1 MTKKDKAKK
10 AYASLRGMKD
20 ILPSEQRYWDFVYQ
34 RVYQFAEDYGFK
46 RIETPVLEAASLFTR
61 SVGTDTDI
69 VSKEM
74 YVFVDPGNDKVAL
87 RPENTASIVRA
98 YIEHGMLA
106 LPQPVKL
113 FYFGPMFR
121 HDRPQAGRQRQF
133 WQFGFEVLGDNN
145 PIVDAR
151 LVAMSYKFY
160 VELNM
165 NVQIE
170 INSIGCAECR
180 PKYLRELT
188 NYLKKVRKDLGE
200 EDKKRLAKN
209 PLRILDSKDKQT
221 QDALSEVP
229 HTVDHL
235 CDDCKNHFVMVLE
248 YLDELEV
255 PYALNP
261 TIVRGLDYYTRTTF
275 EVTTV
280 EDAENGDKSRQI
292 ALGGGGRYD
301 KLYESLGGRETPVV
315 GFAAGIERLIGQI
328 KEKDLKVPA
337 LPQAEIFLAQ
347 LGTEARRKALVL
359 FEELYRA
366 GFKVTEAFSKSGIK
380 PQLEMADRLGAKLC
394 LIVGQKEII
403 DGTVMIRD
411 MDGGIQEV
419 VDYKKIV
426 PELRKRLEK
435 MAVVRVAIEDKTV

>member
-20 ILPSEQRYWDFVYQ
+20 VLPSEQRYWDFVYQ
-34 RVYQFAEDYGFK
+34 RVYKFAEDYGFK
-46 RIETPVLEAASLFTR
+46 RIETPILEAASLFTR

-133 WQFGFEVLGDNN
+133 WQFGFEILGDSN

-170 INSIGCAECR
+170 INSIGCADCR

-188 NYLKKVRKDLGE
+188 NYLKKVRKDLSE
-200 EDKKRLAKN
+200 EDKKRLTKN

-221 QDALSEVP
+221 QDALAEVP

-235 CDDCKNHFVMVLE
+235 CEPCKNHFVMVLE

-255 PYALNP
+255 SYNLNP
-261 TIVRGLDYYTRTTF
+261 KIVRGLDYYTKTAWEIMETGR
-275 EVTTV
+275 
-280 EDAENGDKSRQI
+280 DGQQD

-301 KLYESLGGRETPVV
+301 DLAKELGGRPTPAVGFACGIERAITRFKSNDIKVLKSASPDLFVAQLGLEARKKSLRLYESLLANGYKV
-315 GFAAGIERLIGQI
+315 G
-328 KEKDLKVPA
+328 
-337 LPQAEIFLAQ
+337 
-347 LGTEARRKALVL
+347 
-359 FEELYRA
+359 
-366 GFKVTEAFSKSGIK
+366 EAFSKDSLK
-380 PQLEMADRLGAKLC
+380 DQLEIADKLAVKYT
-394 LIVGQKEII
+394 LMIGQKEMV
-403 DGTVMIRD
+403 DDTVLIRD
-411 MDGGIQEV
+411 MENGIQEV
-419 VDYKKIV
+419 VDFKKLVDYI
-426 PELRKRLEK
+426 PKLLKKDL
-435 MAVVRVAIEDKTV
+435 D

>member
-255 PYALNP
+255 SYNLNP
-261 TIVRGLDYYTRTTF
+261 RIVRGLDYYTKTAWEIMETGR
-275 EVTTV
+275 
-280 EDAENGDKSRQI
+280 DGQQD

-301 KLYESLGGRETPVV
+301 DLAKELGGRPTPAVGFACGIERAITRFKSNDIKVLKSASPDLFVAQLGLEARKKSLRLYESLLAKGY
-315 GFAAGIERLIGQI
+315 
-328 KEKDLKVPA
+328 KVA
-337 LPQAEIFLAQ
+337 
-347 LGTEARRKALVL
+347 
-359 FEELYRA
+359 
-366 GFKVTEAFSKSGIK
+366 EAFSKDSLK
-380 PQLEMADRLGAKLC
+380 DQLEIADKLAVKYT
-394 LIVGQKEII
+394 LMIGQKEMV
-403 DGTVMIRD
+403 DDTVLIRD
-411 MDGGIQEV
+411 MENGIQEV
-419 VDYKKIV
+419 VDFKKLVDYI
-426 PELRKRLEK
+426 PKLLKKDL
-435 MAVVRVAIEDKTV
+435 D

>member
-209 PLRILDSKDKQT
+209 PLRILDSKDKQP

-255 PYALNP
+255 SYNLNP
-261 TIVRGLDYYTRTTF
+261 RIVRGLDYYTKTAWEIMETGR
-275 EVTTV
+275 
-280 EDAENGDKSRQI
+280 DGQQD

-301 KLYESLGGRETPVV
+301 DLAKELGGRPTPAVGFACGIERAITRFKSNDIKVLKSASPDLFVAQLGLEARKKSLRLYESLLAKGY
-315 GFAAGIERLIGQI
+315 
-328 KEKDLKVPA
+328 KVA
-337 LPQAEIFLAQ
+337 
-347 LGTEARRKALVL
+347 
-359 FEELYRA
+359 
-366 GFKVTEAFSKSGIK
+366 EAFSKDSLK
-380 PQLEMADRLGAKLC
+380 DQLEIADKLAVKYT
-394 LIVGQKEII
+394 LMIGQKEMV
-403 DGTVMIRD
+403 DDTVLIRD
-411 MDGGIQEV
+411 MENGIQEV
-419 VDYKKIV
+419 VDFKKLVDYI
-426 PELRKRLEK
+426 PKLLKKDL
-435 MAVVRVAIEDKTV
+435 D